1 VSDTPSRGY
10 PNGGPARIHDPL
22 KQTIDPALDRAR
34 QRATFDIERPCTI
47 GLEEELM
54 LLTAQI
60 ESVTSPKR
68 TVAGAGVCLSGARG
82 IAVHDASEGLGG
94 LVAWL
99 R

>member
-1 VSDTPSRGY
+1 VSDTPSPRY

-34 QRATFDIERPCTI
+34 QPATFDIERPSTI

-68 TVAGAGVCLSGARG
+68 TVAGA
-82 IAVHDASEGLGG
+82 AS
-94 LVAWL
+94 A
-99 R
+99 